1 VSAVERM
8 LGIVASDP
16 ALQAATAE
24 IRARRESVV
33 VGLGCSAK
41 ALALAHLH
49 RADPRPLLVVVPSAD
64 EAEALLGDLEV
75 CLGNERVFLFAET
88 EVLPYDRRSPHTE
101 ILGER
106 IPALGALA
114 SEANVVCV
122 TTARAL
128 AGRVPSPADF
138 VRMRRP
144 LRVGDVLD
152 RDALA
157 DALLRRGFRAERL
170 VEEVG
175 TFAVRG
181 GIVDF
186 FPFGSRH
193 PLRVELFDDR
203 VESIRTFDA
212 GSQRT
217 VETVASVDVLPQR
230 EVLLGPD
237 EIAAARA
244 RGGLPFED
252 GAHPFVDGV
261 EAWLPRIHPD
271 ATGLLAHFPARGI
284 VVLDE
289 PDRLRETLAAFH
301 EEARAAHDAL
311 PAAGPRPPAPGDL
324 FLAPDDVARDLAER
338 VVLRLA
344 LFAGDSARDALRATP
359 AGDVPTHRVV
369 VRSQETF
376 HGGFALLRDRLRT
389 LVEEGNEVWV
399 LCDNRGQADRL
410 GEMLEDLSSSVRLA
424 IASLRNG
431 FAMPERR
438 LVVLTDHEMF
448 ARTARRRRAFR
459 HGGGAPI
466 HDYASL
472 KRGDYVVH
480 VDHGVGRYDGIQRLR
495 TEGFESE
502 CLCLRYQEGAS
513 IFVPVDQ
520 INLVQKYVGGDAGAP
535 PVVARLG
542 TAQWERTKARTR
554 KAIEKM
560 AARLLEIHA
569 ARQAKQ
575 GHAYSPDNE
584 WQREMEASFVYEE
597 TPDQRK
603 ATDAVKRDM
612 QDSRPMDRLVCG
624 DVGYG
629 KTEVAIRAA
638 FKAVG
643 DGKQVAVL
651 VPTTIL
657 AQQHLETFR
666 ERLRAYPVRVEMLSR
681 FRSPKE
687 QKETLA
693 RLAAGQ
699 VDVAIGTHRLLSKDV
714 EFADLGLVV
723 VDEEQRFGVKHKER
737 LKELRKLVDVLTL
750 TATPIPRTLNMALL
764 GLRDISVIETP
775 PPNKLPI
782 VTEVVES
789 SDDLVRKAILR
800 EIQRGGQ
807 VFFVHNRV
815 QSIDRVAERLR
826 GLLPELRFDVAHG
839 QMPDG
844 HLERVMLDFLERRSD
859 VLVSTMIIESGLDL
873 PNVNTIL
880 INRADTFGLAQ
891 LYQLRGRVGRSNHR
905 AFAHLLVPAG
915 AQLTDIARKRLRAI
929 EEFSELGA
937 GFRLAMRDM
946 EIRGAGNFLGSEQSG
961 HMEAVGYDLYC
972 QMLREAMA
980 DLRGEER
987 PKERLPV
994 RLDVAIDAYLP
1005 EELVAD
1011 PDQRIV
1017 FYKRLADLAEIPGV
1031 RRLGDELR
1039 DRYGRLPEPALHLLK
1054 LKELRLLAEAA
1065 GVAELAVRGDR
1076 ASLSFHEGHVPPA
1089 PKVHEMVRSVAAEL
1103 SFASDGREALRIAV
1117 RADAIDDVLAGVED
1131 LLRVACGTDTLTVS
1145 RSGEESKRRREPWSA
1160 HPEVRSS

>member
-8 LGIVASDP
+8 LEVVGGDP
-16 ALQAATAE
+16 ALR
-24 IRARRESVV
+24 RAFGDLEARGECVLA
-33 VGLGCSAK
+33 GLACSAK
-41 ALALAHLH
+41 ALALARLH
-49 RADPRPLLVVVPSAD
+49 RDTLRPLLVVVPGVEEAD
-64 EAEALLGDLEV
+64 ALLGDLEV
-75 CLGNERVFLFAET
+75 CLGDERVFLFAET
-88 EVLPYDRRSPHTE
+88 EVLPYDRRSPHADT
-101 ILGER
+101 LGER
-106 IPALGALA
+106 IPCLGALG
-114 SEANVVCV
+114 SGQSIVCV

-128 AGRVPSPADF
+128 AGRIPSPSDF
-138 VRMRRP
+138 ARMRLP
-144 LRVGDVLD
+144 LKVGEPLE

-157 DALLRRGFRAERL
+157 EALLRRGFRAERL

-193 PLRVELFDDR
+193 PVRVELLGDR
-203 VESIRTFDA
+203 VESLRTFDA
-212 GSQRT
+212 VSQRT
-217 VETVASVDVLPQR
+217 VDRIERIDVLPQR
-230 EVLLGPD
+230 ELLPGPD
-237 EIAAARA
+237 ETRAARA
-244 RGGLPFED
+244 AGDLPFEE
-252 GAHPFVDGV
+252 GANPFVDGI
-261 EAWLPRIHPD
+261 EAWLPRFHPD
-271 ATGLLAHFPARGI
+271 AGSLLRHFRPGGI

-289 PDRLRETLAAFH
+289 PDRLREALAGRRREAQAAF
-301 EEARAAHDAL
+301 DAI
-311 PAAGPRPPAPGDL
+311 PRGAKTPPPPGDL
-324 FLAPDDVARDLAER
+324 FLGPDDVAAELAGR
-338 VVLRLA
+338 VVLRLS
-344 LFAGDSARDALRATP
+344 LFAGDSTRDALRATP
-359 AGDVPTHRVV
+359 STGVAEHRVQ

-376 HGGFALLRDRLRT
+376 RGGFALLRERLHG

-399 LCDNRGQADRL
+399 FCDNRGQLARL
-410 GEMLEDLSSSVRLA
+410 EEMLEGLAGPVRLA
-424 IASLRNG
+424 VASLRNG
-431 FAMPERR
+431 FSMPERG

-472 KRGDYVVH
+472 KRGDFVVH
-480 VDHGVGRYDGIQRLR
+480 TGHGVGRYDGIELLA
-495 TEGFESE
+495 TGGFESE

-513 IFVPVDQ
+513 IYVPVDQ
-520 INLVQKYVGGDAGAP
+520 INLVQKYIGGDAGTP

-542 TAQWERTKARTR
+542 TAQWERTKARAR
-554 KAIEKM
+554 RAVEKM
-560 AARLLEIHA
+560 AAQLLEIHA
-569 ARQAKQ
+569 ARQAKE
-575 GHAYSPDNE
+575 GHAFSRDGE

-612 QDSRPMDRLVCG
+612 EDRRPMDRLVCG

-643 DGKQVAVL
+643 DGKQVCVL

-666 ERLRAYPVRVEMLSR
+666 ERLRAYPVRVDMLSR

-693 RLAAGQ
+693 RLASGD
-699 VDVAIGTHRLLSKDV
+699 VDVVIGTHRVLSKDV
-714 EFADLGLVV
+714 RFRDLGLVV

-782 VTEVVES
+782 VTEVVEA
-789 SDDLVRKAILR
+789 SDDVVRKAIVR
-800 EIQRGGQ
+800 ETQRGGQ
-807 VFFVHNRV
+807 TFFVHNRV
-815 QSIDRVAERLR
+815 QSIDGVAGRLR
-826 GLLPELRFDVAHG
+826 ELLPELRFDVAHG
-839 QMPDG
+839 QMPEAQ
-844 HLERVMLDFLERRSD
+844 LERVMLDFLARRSD

-880 INRADTFGLAQ
+880 INRADAFGLAQ

-905 AFAHLLVPAG
+905 AFAYLLVPAG
-915 AQLTDIARKRLRAI
+915 AQLTDVARKRLRAI

-946 EIRGAGNFLGSEQSG
+946 EIRGAGNFLGPEQSG
-961 HMEAVGYDLYC
+961 HMEAVGYDLYV

-980 DLRGEER
+980 DLRGEAR
-987 PKERLPV
+987 PEERLPV
-994 RLDVAIDAYLP
+994 RLDFAIDAYLP
-1005 EELVAD
+1005 EDYIAD

-1017 FYKRLADLAEIPGV
+1017 FYKRLADLAETAGV
-1031 RRLGDELR
+1031 ERLGEELR
-1039 DRYGRLPEPALHLLK
+1039 DRYGRLPEAAEHLLK
-1054 LKELRLLAEAA
+1054 IKELRLLAETA
-1065 GVAELAVRGDR
+1065 GVAELR
-1076 ASLSFHEGHVPPA
+1076 ARDTRAALRFHDGRA
-1089 PKVHEMVRSVAAEL
+1089 PRAPVVHEMVRLVPAEL
-1103 SFASDGREALRIAV
+1103 SFFADGREALRIGVEADG
-1117 RADAIDDVLAGVED
+1117 ADALLASVEA
-1131 LLRVACGTDTLTVS
+1131 LLRVACGSDTLSVS
-1145 RSGEESKRRREPWSA
+1145 QVGN
-1160 HPEVRSS
+1160 